1 MWITRFGGLIRA
13 AVWVAVVNI
22 FATYLQHN
30 AVMGSQKSQKSW
42 SKEVDLA
49 PPVSILDRFPC
60 AAGAV
65 ILLYNPN
72 TILM

>member
-13 AVWVAVVNI
+13 PIWVVAVNI

-30 AVMGSQKSQKSW
+30 AVMGDQKSQKSW

-60 AAGAV
+60 AVDDVG
-65 ILLYNPN
+65 
-72 TILM
+72 